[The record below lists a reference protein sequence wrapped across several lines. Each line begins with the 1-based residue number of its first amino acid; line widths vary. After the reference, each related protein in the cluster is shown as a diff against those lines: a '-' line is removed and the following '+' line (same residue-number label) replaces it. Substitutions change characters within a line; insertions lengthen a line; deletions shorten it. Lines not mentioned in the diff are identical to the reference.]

1 MAFSLFKKRETAD
14 IIFANG
20 KIYTLDNEEPVTSGV
35 CIKDDKVLAVGD
47 SQVLLEE
54 FLSDDTLT
62 IDLEGKV
69 LTPGMIKAPS
79 NMVMDVFKSSMA
91 FLQDKNEVDEI
102 LAEIKKHLEDKE
114 GFLGYGLKA
123 SLLKNTEPEKFR
135 EILDGISPDKPILLI
150 TEGGFQV
157 LLNTI
162 SLETAKAQA
171 EEEGVLQITLPYVI
185 NVLGLVDYDK
195 VLEEVLKA
203 SKEYCKRGYTS
214 VLNLNTPDY
223 FSGLFNELLVTLYQE
238 GFIKQRFY
246 GSLLVD
252 KDVNNKSLLNKLLHN
267 KTLTN
272 EMEGLVNFTT
282 LHLRE
287 NVSEEEDYR
296 LSKERLEDMILSTSE
311 RGFNIFVE
319 ADTDEFLEET
329 ITSMDKALS
338 KGFRKSRFTIM
349 TDLKLTA
356 DLEEELS
363 SLHEIVIMPREDIKA
378 YKTMEEFLHKKI
390 REPYLLI
397 SDEPLIVEEGAK
409 ADFTIF
415 DKEPNL
421 DNPKVI
427 MTMLNGDIVYE
438 KDDDQEDWFLEFQEL
453 HHMMEEE

>member
-1 MAFSLFKKRETAD
+1 M
-14 IIFANG
+14 
-20 KIYTLDNEEPVTSGV
+20 
-35 CIKDDKVLAVGD
+35 
-47 SQVLLEE
+47 
-54 FLSDDTLT
+54 
-62 IDLEGKV
+62 
-69 LTPGMIKAPS
+69 
-79 NMVMDVFKSSMA
+79 
-91 FLQDKNEVDEI
+91 
-102 LAEIKKHLEDKE
+102 
-114 GFLGYGLKA
+114 
-123 SLLKNTEPEKFR
+123 
-135 EILDGISPDKPILLI
+135 
-150 TEGGFQV
+150 
-157 LLNTI
+157 
-162 SLETAKAQA
+162 
-171 EEEGVLQITLPYVI
+171 
-185 NVLGLVDYDK
+185 DYDK

-223 FSGLFNELLVTLYQE
+223 FSSLFNELLVTLYQE

-252 KDVNNKSLLNKLLHN
+252 KDVDNKSLLNKLLHN

-319 ADTDEFLEET
+319 AGTDEFLEET

-363 SLHEIVIMPREDIKA
+363 SLHEIMIMPREDIET

-438 KDDDQEDWFLEFQEL
+438 IDDDQEDWFLEFQEL
-453 HHMMEEE
+453 HHMTEEE

>member
-79 NMVMDVFKSSMA
+79 NMVMDVFKSSIA

-102 LAEIKKHLEDKE
+102 LAEVKKHLEDKD

-135 EILDGISPDKPILLI
+135 EILDEISLDKPILLI

-185 NVLGLVDYDK
+185 NV
-195 VLEEVLKA
+195 
-203 SKEYCKRGYTS
+203 
-214 VLNLNTPDY
+214 
-223 FSGLFNELLVTLYQE
+223 
-238 GFIKQRFY
+238 
-246 GSLLVD
+246 
-252 KDVNNKSLLNKLLHN
+252 
-267 KTLTN
+267 
-272 EMEGLVNFTT
+272 
-282 LHLRE
+282 
-287 NVSEEEDYR
+287 
-296 LSKERLEDMILSTSE
+296 
-311 RGFNIFVE
+311 
-319 ADTDEFLEET
+319 
-329 ITSMDKALS
+329 
-338 KGFRKSRFTIM
+338 
-349 TDLKLTA
+349 
-356 DLEEELS
+356 
-363 SLHEIVIMPREDIKA
+363 
-378 YKTMEEFLHKKI
+378 
-390 REPYLLI
+390 
-397 SDEPLIVEEGAK
+397 
-409 ADFTIF
+409 
-415 DKEPNL
+415 
-421 DNPKVI
+421 
-427 MTMLNGDIVYE
+427 
-438 KDDDQEDWFLEFQEL
+438 
-453 HHMMEEE
+453 